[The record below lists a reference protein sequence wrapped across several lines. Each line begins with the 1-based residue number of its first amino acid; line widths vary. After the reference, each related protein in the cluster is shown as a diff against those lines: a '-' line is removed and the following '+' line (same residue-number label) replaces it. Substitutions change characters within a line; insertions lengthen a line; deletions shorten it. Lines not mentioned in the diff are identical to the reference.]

1 MSLILQRSKYSI
13 DLSNDLDDAAVFV
26 LIEHGL
32 GNRFPAPCISW
43 RSCNAKSKETMQKS
57 IYEGKRQVDEQ
68 LKNGQSLLEDTLT
81 REIMR
86 RILDACP
93 YVTLS
98 DFYWWDQDSNNC
110 IVHLT

>member
-1 MSLILQRSKYSI
+1 MSLIPQRSKYSI

-26 LIEHGL
+26 LIDHGL

-43 RSCNAKSKETMQKS
+43 RSCNAKSKETTRKA
-57 IYEGKRQVDEQ
+57 IYEEKRQVDDQ
-68 LKNGQSLLEDTLT
+68 LKNDRSLMEDTLA
-81 REIMR
+81 REMMR

-98 DFYWWDQDSNNC
+98 GF
-110 IVHLT
+110 HL